1 MGENQ
6 VELKLNISFKWIT
19 LEIWKVD
26 LREVEYKQWIKVIE
40 NVKEVKRY
48 GTENET
54 GHCASNEVIRK
65 EKSGE
70 NSTYCDNGWNS
81 YNAEER
87 SL

>member
-1 MGENQ
+1 M
-6 VELKLNISFKWIT
+6 
-19 LEIWKVD
+19 
-26 LREVEYKQWIKVIE
+26 IE

-70 NSTYCDNGWNS
+70 NSTYCDNG
-81 YNAEER
+81 
-87 SL
+87 